1 MCRVATLEKTRL
13 WRRKGLKS
21 SLGHVGLEVPL
32 SLQVGKPEERP
43 VIEISV
49 RLTVTSITAEAI
61 GILSLKIR
69 E

>member
-1 MCRVATLEKTRL
+1 
-13 WRRKGLKS
+13 
-21 SLGHVGLEVPL
+21 VPL